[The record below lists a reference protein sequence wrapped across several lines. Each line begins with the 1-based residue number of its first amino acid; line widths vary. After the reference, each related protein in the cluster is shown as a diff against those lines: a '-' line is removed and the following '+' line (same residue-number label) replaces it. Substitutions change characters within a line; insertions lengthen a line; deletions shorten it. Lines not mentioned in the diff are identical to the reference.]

1 MESCSI
7 CNLNYKKCFKSDHY
21 KSVKHL
27 EKLNQYYCKK
37 CNLYMPLSEKSSHL
51 NSDEHKNK
59 TEQRRVW
66 CEDCSKYISDTT
78 RHFQSEIH
86 LQNRQRENMQNFGNG
101 VEIIMNE
108 NTYIKLKINPTSN
121 LEDHINELLSKNYFP
136 RYKYQLSYLA
146 KFSKIV
152 NGEEEVF
159 KRWIKSDLTYNHTQ
173 QDTHNTLMQ
182 KLDDEQLEGSGF
194 VFQEIEE
201 VILEIYKVNDIQA
214 SSYIELPGKYK
225 DNKSIINIKNNDQYC
240 FLWCILAQLYPVE
253 NHKDRIS
260 KYIIHLNKLNLK
272 GLEFPMKVKDIPK
285 FENLNNLNIN
295 VFELTGNVLTP
306 IHVNKNY
313 LQPQIDLLL
322 YQNHYCLITR
332 LHCLINKDSHMRWV
346 CRRCLTAFSSQPV
359 LIDHMERC
367 IKQQPTKITFS
378 WKDQLKFEDYHMKVP
393 VPIRVYA
400 DFECI
405 NQPQNIPNVL
415 FKQIPIAVG
424 YYVISPFGN
433 YYYSYFGIDC
443 TTWFVNRMVT
453 LEKIASKYFKT
464 NLELEMSQ
472 EEEVQFQLAEEC
484 WLCDNPLDDT
494 KVRDHDHL
502 TGKYRGA
509 AHNICNINCKQ
520 RSSSFV
526 PIFFHNF
533 SGYDCHLIFEELLT
547 EAYNQNYNPT
557 IIPKSL
563 ENYVSVQVGC
573 LRFLDSYRFLSSSL
587 DKLVKSLDNF
597 PIMKLEGMS
606 DDLFKKKLAYPYEY
620 LNLDNF
626 QEPLNL
632 TKEDYWSTLTQ
643 SYPSDDDM
651 KRTQELIDKNKIKN
665 GRELTMLYLRMDVF
679 QLADVFENFVES
691 STREYKINPL
701 YSYSLPGYTWKAG
714 LKLTNIKLDFIKD
727 TAKLPSGKELLL
739 LLENNI
745 RGGISSVMGDRHV
758 QSDENKQ
765 ILYIDTNTLYGWVM
779 SQYLPIGE
787 FEKLNFP
794 EEYELEQI
802 VEDLLQIPDDNENGF
817 FIECDLEYPAEIKE
831 KTKNF
836 PFCPYQRKADPN
848 LFSGYMNNINQ
859 PNYKPTSKLM
869 CDVTNKS
876 KYMIHY
882 RMFKF
887 YLNQGMKV
895 TKIHTIYK
903 FKQSPWL
910 GKYIDHNTQKRT
922 VAKTNFEKDLYKLMN
937 NAFFGKTMENV
948 RDRTNLEFIDHSQI
962 DQIIKRQSKLSFK
975 GIMDHYSKFSVYKF
989 DKEKTVFDKPIYLGF
1004 TVLELS
1010 KLLMYEF
1017 YYNKLQPYWKQSIQL
1032 HYMDTDSFILSFD
1045 TNHQELINFLQQ
1057 NKDEFDFSEL
1067 HPSDELYDPINKKV
1081 IGIMKIETS
1090 PVLVLDTFT
1099 ALRSKSYS
1107 FSYNNNNNIQKA
1119 KQKGIQ
1125 KAPKCEHYKNSLFNS
1140 ETSSSTNI
1148 SIRSNLHNLTVQK
1161 QNKLALNPFDD
1172 KRLYIN
1178 PIQSLPWDKH
1188 TQKGDCPCIYCLKLI
1203 GLYYKEL
1210 TINDNNT
1217 KKTDEEI
1224 YFNVWY
1230 WKQAL
1235 THQQLVKL
1243 ISDRAHVL

>member
-1 MESCSI
+1 MENCSI
-7 CNLNYKKCFKSDHY
+7 CNLNYKKAFKSDHL

-37 CNLYMPLSEKSSHL
+37 CNLYMPISDKISHL
-51 NSDEHKNK
+51 SSDEHKNK

-66 CEDCSKYISDTT
+66 CEDCSKYISETT

-108 NTYIKLKINPTSN
+108 NTYIKLKVNPTEN
-121 LEDHINELLSKNYFP
+121 LEHNIKELLSKNYFP

-159 KRWIKSDLTYNHTQ
+159 KRWIKSDLMYNNIQ
-173 QDTHNTLMQ
+173 PDTHNTLMQ

-194 VFQEIEE
+194 VFQEIEK

-225 DNKSIINIKNNDQYC
+225 DNKLITNIKNNDQYC

-332 LHCLINKDSHMRWV
+332 LYCLINEDSHMKHV

-367 IKQQPTKITFS
+367 INQQPTNITFS

-393 VPIRVYA
+393 VLIRVYA
-400 DFECI
+400 DIECI
-405 NQPQNIPNVL
+405 NRPQNTPNVL

-443 TTWFVNRMVT
+443 TTWFVNRMLT

-464 NLELEMSQ
+464 NLELQITPQ
-472 EEEVQFQLAEEC
+472 EEESFQLAEEC
-484 WLCDNPLDDT
+484 WFCENPLGGE

-643 SYPSDDDM
+643 SYPSDDDI

-665 GRELTMLYLRMDVF
+665 GRELTMLYLKMDVL
-679 QLADVFENFVES
+679 QLADVFENFVEI

-701 YSYSLPGYTWKAG
+701 YGYSLPGYTWKAG
-714 LKLTNIKLDFIKD
+714 LKLTNL
-727 TAKLPSGKELLL
+727 
-739 LLENNI
+739 
-745 RGGISSVMGDRHV
+745 
-758 QSDENKQ
+758 
-765 ILYIDTNTLYGWVM
+765 
-779 SQYLPIGE
+779 
-787 FEKLNFP
+787 
-794 EEYELEQI
+794 
-802 VEDLLQIPDDNENGF
+802 
-817 FIECDLEYPAEIKE
+817 
-831 KTKNF
+831 
-836 PFCPYQRKADPN
+836 
-848 LFSGYMNNINQ
+848 
-859 PNYKPTSKLM
+859 
-869 CDVTNKS
+869 
-876 KYMIHY
+876 
-882 RMFKF
+882 
-887 YLNQGMKV
+887 
-895 TKIHTIYK
+895 KII
-903 FKQSPWL
+903 F
-910 GKYIDHNTQKRT
+910 
-922 VAKTNFEKDLYKLMN
+922 
-937 NAFFGKTMENV
+937 
-948 RDRTNLEFIDHSQI
+948 
-962 DQIIKRQSKLSFK
+962 
-975 GIMDHYSKFSVYKF
+975 
-989 DKEKTVFDKPIYLGF
+989 
-1004 TVLELS
+1004 
-1010 KLLMYEF
+1010 
-1017 YYNKLQPYWKQSIQL
+1017 
-1032 HYMDTDSFILSFD
+1032 
-1045 TNHQELINFLQQ
+1045 
-1057 NKDEFDFSEL
+1057 
-1067 HPSDELYDPINKKV
+1067 
-1081 IGIMKIETS
+1081 
-1090 PVLVLDTFT
+1090 
-1099 ALRSKSYS
+1099 
-1107 FSYNNNNNIQKA
+1107 
-1119 KQKGIQ
+1119 
-1125 KAPKCEHYKNSLFNS
+1125 
-1140 ETSSSTNI
+1140 
-1148 SIRSNLHNLTVQK
+1148 
-1161 QNKLALNPFDD
+1161 
-1172 KRLYIN
+1172 
-1178 PIQSLPWDKH
+1178 
-1188 TQKGDCPCIYCLKLI
+1188 
-1203 GLYYKEL
+1203 
-1210 TINDNNT
+1210 
-1217 KKTDEEI
+1217 
-1224 YFNVWY
+1224 
-1230 WKQAL
+1230 
-1235 THQQLVKL
+1235 
-1243 ISDRAHVL
+1243 

>member
-1 MESCSI
+1 M
-7 CNLNYKKCFKSDHY
+7 
-21 KSVKHL
+21 KH
-27 EKLNQYYCKK
+27 
-37 CNLYMPLSEKSSHL
+37 
-51 NSDEHKNK
+51 
-59 TEQRRVW
+59 
-66 CEDCSKYISDTT
+66 
-78 RHFQSEIH
+78 
-86 LQNRQRENMQNFGNG
+86 
-101 VEIIMNE
+101 
-108 NTYIKLKINPTSN
+108 
-121 LEDHINELLSKNYFP
+121 
-136 RYKYQLSYLA
+136 
-146 KFSKIV
+146 
-152 NGEEEVF
+152 
-159 KRWIKSDLTYNHTQ
+159 
-173 QDTHNTLMQ
+173 
-182 KLDDEQLEGSGF
+182 
-194 VFQEIEE
+194 
-201 VILEIYKVNDIQA
+201 
-214 SSYIELPGKYK
+214 
-225 DNKSIINIKNNDQYC
+225 
-240 FLWCILAQLYPVE
+240 
-253 NHKDRIS
+253 
-260 KYIIHLNKLNLK
+260 
-272 GLEFPMKVKDIPK
+272 
-285 FENLNNLNIN
+285 
-295 VFELTGNVLTP
+295 
-306 IHVNKNY
+306 
-313 LQPQIDLLL
+313 
-322 YQNHYCLITR
+322 
-332 LHCLINKDSHMRWV
+332 V

-405 NQPQNIPNVL
+405 NQPQNTPNVL

-443 TTWFVNRMVT
+443 TTWFVNRMLT
-453 LEKIASKYFKT
+453 LEKIANNYFKT
-464 NLELEMSQ
+464 NLELEITAQ
-472 EEEVQFQLAEEC
+472 EEESFQLAEEC
-484 WLCDNPLDDT
+484 WLCENPLDDT

-520 RSSSFV
+520 KSSSFV

-626 QEPLNL
+626 QKPLNL

-643 SYPSDDDM
+643 SYPSDDDIN
-651 KRTQELIDKNKIKN
+651 RTQELIDKNKIKN
-665 GRELTMLYLRMDVF
+665 GRELTMLYLKMDVL
-679 QLADVFENFVES
+679 QLADVFENFVKS
-691 STREYKINPL
+691 STRDYKINPL

-758 QSDENKQ
+758 QSNENKQ
-765 ILYIDTNTLYGWVM
+765 ILYIDANNLYGWAM
-779 SQYLPIGE
+779 SQYVPTGE
-787 FEKLNFP
+787 FEILPLNP
-794 EEYELEQI
+794 CNYTDNYNLEQL
-802 VEDLLQIPDDNENGF
+802 VEDLLQIPDDNEYGF

-836 PFCPYQRKADPN
+836 PFCPYQTKADPN
-848 LFSGYMNNINQ
+848 LFSGYMNNVNQ

-876 KYMIHY
+876 KHMIHY

-895 TKIHTIYK
+895 TKIHTIYR

-910 GKYIDHNTQKRT
+910 GKYIDHKTQKRT
-922 VAKTNFEKDLYKLMN
+922 VAKTNFEKDHYKLMN

-962 DQIIKRQSKLSFK
+962 NQIIKRQSKLSFK
-975 GIMDHYSKFSVYKF
+975 GIVDHYSKFIVYKF

-1004 TVLELS
+1004 SVLELS

-1017 YYNKLQPYWKQSIQL
+1017 YYHTLEPYWQNKVQL
-1032 HYMDTDSFILSFD
+1032 HYMDTDSFILSF
-1045 TNHQELINFLQQ
+1045 NANNRELRNFLQE

-1067 HPSDELYDPINKKV
+1067 DKSHESYNPINKKV
-1081 IGIMKIETS
+1081 IGKMKIETS

-1107 FSYNNNNNIQKA
+1107 FSYNNINNNIQKA

-1125 KAPKCEHYKNSLFNS
+1125 KAPKCEHYKISLFNS

-1148 SIRSNLHNLTVQK
+1148 SIRSNLHNLTVEK

-1210 TINDNNT
+1210 TKNDNNT

-1224 YFNVWY
+1224 YWSDWY